1 MSGQKGRQKM
11 HIKNQL
17 IRCRTAFRRS
27 NLKQKV
33 VIIIIMGFLLMAAA
47 PVEASSSVTIHNIID
62 LNGANFMTNSD
73 GDQFP
78 GSGWSFETNVSSGGS
93 ISSTSGTTNS
103 QGIIGPYMV
112 TLTSSFAYLN
122 LNIPVVPSF
131 YTFVYGYCSGTD
143 SYELD
148 LEYLDWDDRGI
159 QEIEVSD
166 NTDIQCYF
174 YNRPRTPIIIIEED
188 TLSDMD
194 PQDFQYSLIGQS
206 SAMAEKY
213 FTLDDDNDDT
223 YSNSAIYPLQW
234 SGYAMP
240 GIYSL
245 TQTGVSG
252 WRTSSAC
259 SSSLGKN
266 QIASNINIAENEIV
280 TCVFTNS
287 RSLGSTPN
295 FPILT
300 LINHV
305 KGNGLARRSDWTMTA
320 VSNENNIIFESG
332 IPHSIAAGKKYTLNA
347 VVNNFDVDSDDYNR
361 SEWSCQTREGVDIP
375 LFDQN
380 SIILNNG
387 ENVTCAITNSYNQYF
402 IPGPRPY

>member
-1 MSGQKGRQKM
+1 MQNQK
-11 HIKNQL
+11 HINKRYHAVN
-17 IRCRTAFRRS
+17 RTRYI
-27 NLKQKV
+27 Q
-33 VIIIIMGFLLMAAA
+33 IIMISILAVFLLMAAA

-234 SGYAMP
+234 SGYPMP

-245 TQTGVSG
+245 TQTGITG
-252 WRTSSAC
+252 WRTESAC
-259 SSSLGKN
+259 TSSLGKS

-280 TCVFTNS
+280 TCTFTNS

-295 FPILT
+295 YPILT

-305 KGNGLARRSDWTMTA
+305 KGDGLAKRSDWSMTA
-320 VSNENNIIFESG
+320 AADDNLKIFESG
-332 IPHSIAAGKKYTLNA
+332 IPQSVHAGVMYSLNA
-347 VVNNFDVDSDDYNR
+347 TVNNFDIDPDDYDR
-361 SEWSCQTREGVDIP
+361 SEWNCRTREGIEIP
-375 LFDQN
+375 LFNGN

-387 ENVTCAITNSYNQYF
+387 EDVICTITNSYNKYL
-402 IPGPRPY
+402 IPGLGPY